1 MQTLIISDTACLI
14 LFDKIGE
21 FEILRKLFQTV
32 TITSII
38 AEEFKKQ
45 TPDWVIIKDPQNTD
59 NVVNYSK
66 IVDQGEASALA
77 LSIEIENS
85 LLIFDDLKA
94 RKLAEE
100 LNLKYTGSIGILVLA
115 KRRGLIEDIDELIAK
130 IQATNFRL
138 TKVFIEKLKEEN

>member
-1 MQTLIISDTACLI
+1 M
-14 LFDKIGE
+14 
-21 FEILRKLFQTV
+21 
-32 TITSII
+32 
-38 AEEFKKQ
+38 
-45 TPDWVIIKDPQNTD
+45 
-59 NVVNYSK
+59 
-66 IVDQGEASALA
+66 
-77 LSIEIENS
+77 SIEIENS

-100 LNLKYTGSIGILVLA
+100 LNLKYTGSIGILILA

>member
-1 MQTLIISDTACLI
+1 
-14 LFDKIGE
+14 
-21 FEILRKLFQTV
+21 
-32 TITSII
+32 
-38 AEEFKKQ
+38 
-45 TPDWVIIKDPQNTD
+45 
-59 NVVNYSK
+59 
-66 IVDQGEASALA
+66 

-100 LNLKYTGSIGILVLA
+100 LKLKYTGSIGILVLA

>member
-66 IVDQGEASALA
+66 IVDQGESSALA

>member
-45 TPDWVIIKDPQNTD
+45 TPDWVIIKDPQNTN

-66 IVDQGEASALA
+66 VVDQGEASALA
-77 LSIEIENS
+77 LSIELEYS
-85 LLIFDDLKA
+85 LLIF
-94 RKLAEE
+94 
-100 LNLKYTGSIGILVLA
+100 V
-115 KRRGLIEDIDELIAK
+115 
-130 IQATNFRL
+130 
-138 TKVFIEKLKEEN
+138 

>member
-1 MQTLIISDTACLI
+1 M
-14 LFDKIGE
+14 
-21 FEILRKLFQTV
+21 
-32 TITSII
+32 
-38 AEEFKKQ
+38 
-45 TPDWVIIKDPQNTD
+45 
-59 NVVNYSK
+59 
-66 IVDQGEASALA
+66 
-77 LSIEIENS
+77 SIEIENS

-100 LNLKYTGSIGILVLA
+100 LKLKYTGSIGILVLA

>member
-45 TPDWVIIKDPQNTD
+45 TPDWVIINDPQNTN

-66 IVDQGEASALA
+66 VVDHGEASALA

-100 LNLKYTGSIGILVLA
+100 LNLKYTGSIGILILA
-115 KRRGLIEDIDELIAK
+115 KRRGLIEDIDELLAK

-138 TKVFIEKLKEEN
+138 TKAFIEKLKEEN

>member
-21 FEILRKLFQTV
+21 FEILRKIFQTV

-45 TPDWVIIKDPQNTD
+45 TPDWVIIKDPQNTN

-66 IVDQGEASALA
+66 VVDHGEASALA

-100 LNLKYTGSIGILVLA
+100 LNLKYTGSIGILILA

-138 TKVFIEKLKEEN
+138 TKVFIEKLKAS

>member
-45 TPDWVIIKDPQNTD
+45 TPDWVIIKDPQNTN

-66 IVDQGEASALA
+66 VVDQGEASALA

>member
-1 MQTLIISDTACLI
+1 LIISDTACLI

>member
-45 TPDWVIIKDPQNTD
+45 TPDWVIIKDPQNTN